1 MSRNIAAINVGHQLN
16 GANGSVQRHPII
28 TITSFNISVHIIPFS
43 HSCKNQFLLKYSWID
58 HYGKS
63 RAFIFLWRPLWMFTY
78 YCWETVEGNSADVI
92 GNNPQQHLSGV
103 GVVVRRIF
111 FDQQIYRDK
120 YILKGWND
128 KLLFEWF
135 LIFDNLDFRVRA
147 IIYWRHHSK
156 LSTMHGWYTWERHR
170 EVHWKM

>member
-1 MSRNIAAINVGHQLN
+1 MSRNIAALNVGHQLN
-16 GANGSVQRHPII
+16 GSVQIYIASSNNYNYIIRHFCSYN
-28 TITSFNISVHIIPFS
+28 SFLIC
-43 HSCKNQFLLKYSWID
+43 SCKNQFLLKYSWID

-63 RAFIFLWRPLWMFTY
+63 RAFIFLWRPLWMFAY
-78 YCWETVEGNSADVI
+78 YCWETVEGKSAGAI
-92 GNNPQQHLSGV
+92 GNNPQQHLSMV
-103 GVVVRRIF
+103 GVVVVRIS

-147 IIYWRHHSK
+147 IIYWRQRSN
-156 LSTMHGWYTWERHR
+156 LSIYCIYLSDTVR
-170 EVHWKM
+170 VHWKM